1 MVHDLYII
9 MLTAGLVSLLF
20 KFFKQ
25 PVVLG
30 YIVAGIFIGP
40 HVLGDAWI
48 ENEQS
53 AEEWG
58 SLGVLFVLFSLGL
71 EFSIKKLIKVGA
83 TAFIGAFTIVAGMM
97 ILGYTI
103 AVTVMNYNSINA
115 LFLGGM
121 LCMSSTTIVFK
132 AIEEKKLSNEK
143 FVKVAFGILIV
154 EDLFAVVLMVLLSS
168 IAVRNSFEGKEMI
181 LQIGKLLGCIALWFV
196 CGVTL
201 LPTLM
206 RKVRHHLNDETLT
219 IFTVALCLA
228 MVFTA
233 VEAGF
238 SDSLGAFVMGSI
250 LAETIEAER
259 IERLVTPLKNI
270 FASIFF
276 VTVGMMI
283 NPDTLLQYW
292 LPILILVVVVICG
305 QIVFASLGA
314 LLAGQP
320 LKVALQTS
328 FSLVQIGEFAFII
341 ATLGSSLG
349 VTDPALYPIVVT
361 VSVITTFLTPYMMS
375 AAMPVYNF
383 IDARMSDELKHF
395 LSEYSA
401 QRNEN
406 GMSSPLR
413 QHLVHAWE
421 VLVVLIDKI
430 PVVRLLVRQFSRN
443 LYAREAYAA
452 SQRSLSRDVERTL
465 NSLDIKITEVVLS
478 EHSNFAGQ
486 KLKALR
492 LRNTAGVSLIR
503 IVRGGLNINVPGGD
517 SRLFPGDRLVVA
529 GSEEQTESFIAM
541 LKKSEMPVDQTAYND
556 NSEIVLENFIVTDGS
571 PLIGLDLISSQIRDV
586 AHCAVMCI
594 VRPDEGL
601 LLNPDPKTR
610 FKKED
615 IVVVAGC
622 KDDIAAYK
630 QSITS

>member
-1 MVHDLYII
+1 

-20 KFFKQ
+20 KMFKQ
-25 PVVLG
+25 PLVLG
-30 YIVAGIFIGP
+30 YIVAGVCIGP
-40 HVLGDAWI
+40 YALGEAWI
-48 ENEQS
+48 ADGQS

-58 SLGVLFVLFSLGL
+58 KLGVLFVLFSLGL
-71 EFSIKKLIKVGA
+71 EFSFKKLIKVGA
-83 TAFIGAFTIVAGMM
+83 TAFIGAVTIVAGMM
-97 ILGYTI
+97 TLGYSVG
-103 AVTVMNYNSINA
+103 ALVLGYNDINA

-132 AIEEKKLSNEK
+132 AIEEKKLGSEK
-143 FVKVAFGILIV
+143 FVKVAIGILIV

-181 LQIGKLLGCIALWFV
+181 MQIGKLVGCIALWFV
-196 CGVTL
+196 CGITL
-201 LPTLM
+201 LPTVM
-206 RKVRHHLNDETLT
+206 RRVRRHLSDETLV
-219 IFTVALCLA
+219 IFAVAMCLA

-233 VEAGF
+233 MEAGF

-259 IERLVTPLKNI
+259 IERLVTPLKNL

-283 NPDTLLQYW
+283 DPDTLLQYW
-292 LPILILVVVVICG
+292 VPILILVVVVVGG

-320 LKVALQTS
+320 LRVALQTS

-349 VTDPALYPIVVT
+349 VTDTSLYPIVVA
-361 VSVITTFLTPYMMS
+361 VSVITTFLTPYLMN
-375 AAMPVYNF
+375 AAIPVHNF
-383 IDARMSDELKHF
+383 IDARMSDDLKHF

-401 QRNEN
+401 QRN
-406 GMSSPLR
+406 GDGKSSPLK
-413 QHLVHAWE
+413 QQLAHAWE

-430 PVVRLLVRQFSRN
+430 PVFRLFVRQFSRN

-452 SQRSLSRDVERTL
+452 SQRSLSGEVERTL
-465 NSLDIKITEVVLS
+465 SSLDIKITEVVLS
-478 EHSNFAGQ
+478 DKSNFAGQ

-517 SRLFPGDRLVVA
+517 SRLFPNDRLVVA
-529 GSEEQTESFIAM
+529 GSEEQTEAFIAM
-541 LKKSEMPVDQTAYND
+541 LKKSEMPVDKAAFND
-556 NSEIVLENFIVTDGS
+556 NSEIVLENFVVTEGS
-571 PLIGLDLISSQIRDV
+571 PLIGIDIITSQIRDV

-610 FKKED
+610 FKQDD
-615 IVVVAGC
+615 IVVVAGS

-630 QSITS
+630 QSLSA